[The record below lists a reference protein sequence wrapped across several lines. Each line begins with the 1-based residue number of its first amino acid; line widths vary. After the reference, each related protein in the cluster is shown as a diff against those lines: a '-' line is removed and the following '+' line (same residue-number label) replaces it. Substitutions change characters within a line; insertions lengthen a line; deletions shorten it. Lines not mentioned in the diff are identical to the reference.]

1 MTEKEKYYMFVDEC
15 GDQNLTSL
23 DENFPIFTLCGVL
36 MSHSQLR
43 GMEER
48 ISGTIGK
55 TMCLGIDILKSEE
68 EVFDIGYASQL
79 STEVLYL
86 AVE

>member
-1 MTEKEKYYMFVDEC
+1 MADIHYICNPLYNCIMTEKEKYYMFVDEC

-43 GMEER
+43 AMEGK
-48 ISGTIGK
+48 ISALK
-55 TMCLGIDILKSEE
+55 KKVLGR
-68 EVFDIGYASQL
+68 
-79 STEVLYL
+79 
-86 AVE
+86 

>member
-43 GMEER
+43 GYGRENFSLEE
-48 ISGTIGK
+48 K
-55 TMCLGIDILKSEE
+55 VLGR
-68 EVFDIGYASQL
+68 
-79 STEVLYL
+79 
-86 AVE
+86 